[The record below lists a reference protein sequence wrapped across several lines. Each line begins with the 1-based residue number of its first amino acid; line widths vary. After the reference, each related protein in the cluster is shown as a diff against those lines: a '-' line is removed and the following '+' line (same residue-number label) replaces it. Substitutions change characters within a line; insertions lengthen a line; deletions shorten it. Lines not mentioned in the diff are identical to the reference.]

1 MLVRRHLHFNAA
13 ICAGLAPGMI
23 LHLHVWSTT
32 SASMRCLSEDVQCPA
47 APAYVQGVLICVVH
61 STALCQSG
69 AIVPQAAHKGRMR
82 KPLAFSLHKSDK
94 LWPEG
99 SPCQA
104 PSSIC
109 LQALVG
115 PCAADKLLHPR
126 DLTNIQLDCIPGH
139 ER

>member
-1 MLVRRHLHFNAA
+1 MLVRRHLHYNAA

-69 AIVPQAAHKGRMR
+69 AIVPQAAHEE
-82 KPLAFSLHKSDK
+82 AISL
-94 LWPEG
+94 LTA
-99 SPCQA
+99 Q
-104 PSSIC
+104 IR
-109 LQALVG
+109 QALARGVT
-115 PCAADKLLHPR
+115 L
-126 DLTNIQLDCIPGH
+126 PGAQQH
-139 ER
+139 LPSGAGRPMCR